1 MPLQLIKHL
10 GTPGIEAVTKFLNMT
25 AIDNKPPQSWREA
38 RIVPIFKNKGSTS
51 DPNNY
56 RSIAINPPFS
66 KLFMAVINRRLTKL
80 ATDNNL
86 HAPT

>member
-1 MPLQLIKHL
+1 M
-10 GTPGIEAVTKFLNMT
+10 GTPGIEELTKFLNMT
-25 AIDNKPPQSWREA
+25 AFDNKPPQSWREA
-38 RIVPIFKNKGSTS
+38 KIVPIFKNKGSTS

-66 KLFMAVINRRLTKL
+66 KLFMAVINKRLTKI
-80 ATDNNL
+80 ATDQNL